1 MMTDEYQDLRQQV
14 EKLKNIIQQ
23 HNNHLIRISQVFPR
37 LTDEEQ
43 HQSQYEQRVE
53 SELSQLNQRMQ
64 NLQAEMT
71 EIQQGLHDPL
81 HWLKLYHHSPEQLG
95 DRVLLVDLTAD
106 SLKQSL
112 QGGFAQPATFEKQLN
127 GKYWLISGW
136 ITTHGRRFDYLV
148 PKNNIRLNIH
158 ILEGVRLHFECN
170 NPDMATAKFTVIRPA
185 TVSSLG
191 YGEQWQLEERGQLQF
206 ESSGQVENDG

>member
-1 MMTDEYQDLRQQV
+1 MTADEYQDLKQQV
-14 EKLKNIIQQ
+14 ETLKDIICQ
-23 HNNHLIRISQVFPR
+23 HNDHLIRISQVFSR
-37 LTDEEQ
+37 LSDEEQ
-43 HQSQYEQRVE
+43 HQSQHEQRVE
-53 SELSQLNQRMQ
+53 AELSQINQRMQ
-64 NLQAEMT
+64 DLQAEMT
-71 EIQQGLHDPL
+71 EIRQVLHNPL

-112 QGGFAQPATFEKQLN
+112 QGSLARPATFEKQLN
-127 GKYWLISGW
+127 GKYWLIGGW
-136 ITTHGRRFDYLV
+136 ITTQGKRFDYLV

-158 ILEGVRLHFECN
+158 ILEGVRLYFECN

-191 YGEQWQLEERGQLQF
+191 YGEQWQIEERGQLQF
-206 ESSGQVENDG
+206 ESNGQVENNA